1 MDGLLFDGRVARPWP
16 ARIAVEAG
24 RVRAQAL
31 DDAAI
36 GVDWPLAAVRETL
49 RNDGRYALTHGDE
62 DARLVVEAEAWRAAS
77 GRSHREIAKRGRG
90 REWALVGGLAAAG
103 LAVAAAVFVG
113 IPMAA
118 RPLAMRTPPEL
129 EARFGANMEAQLRV
143 PFRPCKADTRS
154 AELLSDL
161 GRRLGEAA
169 DSPFEIRV
177 RAVRAPFVNAFALPG
192 GTILVT
198 GPLIEAARG
207 PDELAAVLAHEIA
220 HVERRHAMQ
229 AAWRAMG
236 AGLLLDAVVGGGSGA
251 GQQLIVLAGGFAD
264 HRFSRELEAEADDR
278 AIEILQAE
286 NISTE
291 GMADFFGRLAHRGDD
306 PRLRQAAEWFQ
317 THPDTAG
324 RAEKARRAMRPGQP
338 SMSDRDWMVLD
349 RVCSIV
355 DPPKPKSRNGVR

>member
-16 ARIAVEAG
+16 AHVAVEAG
-24 RVRAQAL
+24 RVRAQAV
-31 DDAAI
+31 DDASV

-49 RNDGRYALTHGDE
+49 RNDGRYALTQGED
-62 DARLVVEAEAWRAAS
+62 DARLVVDAEAWRAAS
-77 GRSHREIAKRGRG
+77 GRSHRQIAKRGRG
-90 REWALVGGLAAAG
+90 REWALIGGLAAAG
-103 LAVAAAVFVG
+103 LAVAATVFIGV
-113 IPMAA
+113 PMAA
-118 RPLAMRTPPEL
+118 RPLAMHTPPKL

-143 PFRPCKADTRS
+143 PFRPCKGDPEA

-161 GRRLGEAA
+161 GYRLGEAA

-192 GTILVT
+192 GAILVT
-198 GPLIEAARG
+198 GPLIEEARG
-207 PDELAAVLAHEIA
+207 PDEVAAVLAHEIA

-264 HRFSRELEAEADDR
+264 HRFSRELEAEADAR

-286 NISTE
+286 NISTK

-317 THPDTAG
+317 THPNTAG
-324 RAEKARRAMRPGQP
+324 RAERARRAIRPGQP
-338 SMSDRDWMVLD
+338 SMSERDWAVMG
-349 RVCSIV
+349 RVCRTG
-355 DPPKPKSRNGVR
+355 DEAKPKSRNTVR